1 MLQKIIA
8 SYQLPSEKLSEYI
21 NKYWTAHNPTDE
33 YIEVP
38 IVPDGCID
46 IIFKNGQVFLSGLMK
61 TTQVI
66 TIHPDDSYFGIQF
79 KPYAVALLFNEDISY
94 FNDMF
99 KPLDEIDVSL
109 TNALSSVMQYNE
121 EPHSKLNEYFE
132 RYFATHKV
140 DSLLLAAIEGIK
152 SSDGNIGISDLCE
165 TLNIHQKKLERVF
178 VTQVGVSPKQFAK
191 IVRFN
196 KTHRVL
202 AEEGTDNLTQK
213 VLDKGYFDQ
222 AHFNRDFKKF
232 TGVNPSSKLMSIL
245 YNT

>member
-8 SYQLPSEKLSEYI
+8 SHQLPSEELSTYI

-38 IVPDGCID
+38 IVPDGYID
-46 IIFKNGQVFLSGLMK
+46 IIFKNGEAFLSGLMK
-61 TTQVI
+61 ITQVI
-66 TIHPDDSYFGIQF
+66 SIHPDDKYFGIQF
-79 KPYAVALLFNEDISY
+79 KPYAVALLFNEDMSY

-109 TNALSSVMQYNE
+109 TNELSFIMQSSK
-121 EPHSKLNEYFE
+121 EPYSKLNEYFE
-132 RYFATHKV
+132 RYFTTHQV
-140 DSLLLAAIEGIK
+140 DTVLLDAIDHIT

>member
-8 SYQLPSEKLSEYI
+8 SHQLPSEKLSEYI

-46 IIFKNGQVFLSGLMK
+46 IIFKNGEAFLSGLMK

-66 TIHPDDSYFGIQF
+66 TIHPDDKYFGIQF
-79 KPYAVALLFNEDISY
+79 KPYAVALLFDEDMSY

-99 KPLDEIDVSL
+99 KPLDKIDATL
-109 TNALSSVMQYNE
+109 TKELSFLMQSKQNPY
-121 EPHSKLNEYFE
+121 SKLNVYFE
-132 RYFATHKV
+132 AYFVKHKV
-140 DSLLLAAIEGIK
+140 DSLLLNAIEGIK
-152 SSDGNIGISDLCE
+152 SSDGNIGIADLCDV
-165 TLNIHQKKLERVF
+165 LNIHQKKLERVF
-178 VTQVGVSPKQFAK
+178 VSQVGVSPKQFSK
-191 IVRFN
+191 IVRFY

-202 AEEGTDNLTQK
+202 LEEGTDNPTQK
-213 VLDKGYFDQ
+213 VLDNGYFDQ

-232 TGVNPSSKLMSIL
+232 TGVSPNSKLMSIL

>member
-8 SYQLPSEKLSEYI
+8 SHQLPSEKLSEYI

-99 KPLDEIDVSL
+99 KPLNEIDVSL

-140 DSLLLAAIEGIK
+140 ETVLLDAIEHIT
-152 SSDGNIGISDLCE
+152 SSDGNIGISDLCDG
-165 TLNIHQKKLERVF
+165 LNIHQKKLERVF
-178 VTQVGVSPKQFAK
+178 VSQVGVSPKQFAK
-191 IVRFN
+191 IIRFY

-202 AEEGTDNLTQK
+202 SQEGIDNLTQK
-213 VLDKGYFDQ
+213 ILDKGYFDQ

-232 TGVNPSSKLMSIL
+232 TGMSPSSKLMSIL

>member
-1 MLQKIIA
+1 MLKKIIA
-8 SYQLPSEKLSEYI
+8 SHQLPSEELSEYI
-21 NKYWTAHNPTDE
+21 NKYWSAHNPTDE

-46 IIFKNGQVFLSGLMK
+46 IIFKNDEAFLSGLMK

-66 TIHPDDSYFGIQF
+66 MINPNDDYFGIQF
-79 KPYAVALLFNEDISY
+79 KPYAVALLFNKDISY
-94 FNDMF
+94 FNDVF
-99 KPLDEIDVSL
+99 KPLDEIDNIL
-109 TNALSSVMQYNE
+109 TKELSFIMQSNE
-121 EPHSKLNEYFE
+121 EPYSKLNRYFE
-132 RYFATHKV
+132 AYFARHQV
-140 DSLLLAAIEGIK
+140 DDLLLDAIEGIT

-178 VTQVGVSPKQFAK
+178 VAQVGVSPKQFAK
-191 IVRFN
+191 IVRFY

-202 AEEGTDNLTQK
+202 AQEGTDNLAQK